1 MSLLEGGVEDGGL
14 QLNLLVLLGTLGEAS
29 EETAQIALDAGGS
42 DEGLAA
48 FVFPLAV
55 AAGLELQC

>member
-1 MSLLEGGVEDGGL
+1 MLLLEGGVEDGGL
-14 QLNLLVLLGTLGEAS
+14 QLNLLVLLGMLGEAS